1 MFDLYGLTAAERRLN
16 VAVPRAREQMVV
28 ILVDVPFRHP

>member
-1 MFDLYGLTAAERRLN
+1 MFDLYGLTAERRLN
-16 VAVPRAREQMVV
+16 VAVTRAREQMVV